1 MIGIGG
7 LARSG
12 KDTLAINLAK
22 TIKEDWQIDVQ
33 IFSLADSLKEKINPF
48 INKEFGISAFSE
60 DTEDKKIIRPIL
72 VAYGEAM
79 KTKYGQNIWFSKVA
93 DNIEQAMHDNKIFPI
108 ISDVRFDFEVK
119 LIQDNS
125 GQVIHITKQGNKPPN
140 EIEAI
145 NDPLVSSSSN
155 LTRTW
160 PLYSPDL
167 MDECRS
173 HADIIWQM
181 IKENHEEKW
190 KKIYI

>member
-12 KDTLAINLAK
+12 KDTLASNLAEI
-22 TIKEDWQIDVQ
+22 IKEDWKIDVQ

-60 DTEDKKIIRPIL
+60 DAEDKKIIRPML
-72 VAYGEAM
+72 VAYGESM
-79 KTKYGQNIWFSKVA
+79 KTKYGQDIWYSELYN
-93 DNIEQAMHDNKIFPI
+93 NIEQALHDNKIFPI
-108 ISDVRFDFEVK
+108 ISDVRFDFEAK
-119 LIQDNS
+119 LIQDNG

-140 EIEAI
+140 EIEAL
-145 NDPLVSSSSN
+145 NDPLVESCADLSH
-155 LTRTW
+155 TW

-167 MDECRS
+167 MHECRS
-173 HADIIWQM
+173 HADILWQM
-181 IKENHEEKW
+181 IKEGHQEKW

>member
-12 KDTLAINLAK
+12 KDTLASNLAEI
-22 TIKEDWQIDVQ
+22 IKEDWKIDVQ

-60 DTEDKKIIRPIL
+60 DTEDKKIIRPML
-72 VAYGEAM
+72 VAYGESM
-79 KTKYGQNIWFSKVA
+79 KTKYGQDVWYSELSN
-93 DNIEQAMHDNKIFPI
+93 NIEQALHDNKIFPI

-119 LIQDNS
+119 LIQDNG

-140 EIEAI
+140 EIEAL
-145 NDPLVSSSSN
+145 NDPLVESCADLSH
-155 LTRTW
+155 TW

-167 MDECRS
+167 MHECRS
-173 HADIIWQM
+173 HADILWQM
-181 IKENHEEKW
+181 IKGDHQEKW

>member
-155 LTRTW
+155 LTHTW

>member
-155 LTRTW
+155 LTHTW

-173 HADIIWQM
+173 HADILWQM

>member
-155 LTRTW
+155 LTHTW

-173 HADIIWQM
+173 HADIL
-181 IKENHEEKW
+181 
-190 KKIYI
+190 

>member
-155 LTRTW
+155 LTHTW

-173 HADIIWQM
+173 HADILWQI